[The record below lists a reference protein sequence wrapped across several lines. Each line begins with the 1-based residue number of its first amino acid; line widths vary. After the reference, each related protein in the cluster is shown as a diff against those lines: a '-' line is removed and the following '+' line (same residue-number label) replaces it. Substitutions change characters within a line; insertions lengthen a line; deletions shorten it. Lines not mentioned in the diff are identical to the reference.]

1 MAYGAT
7 SRLAAVACA
16 FGLASPAMAN
26 PDGFPTRPITL
37 IVPFPAGSQPDTIA
51 RFVGQHLSSRVG
63 VTVILNRPGAG
74 GTTGT
79 KAASLATPDG
89 YTLLLGTTGSL
100 GIGPA
105 FFPSAGYDAVKSF
118 APVAMVSSAPLM
130 LVAGRTAPV
139 ATATEAIA
147 YAKANPGKLSYSAAT
162 GSHPHLGCELFRR
175 AAKIDIHRI
184 AARGPQAITDLLG
197 GEVQLLCEATTVV
210 LPQIQAGQA
219 KPLATMHGTRIP
231 QAPDVPTMAELGMP
245 GVEVSVWAGVLAP
258 AGTPDELVRRLNSEI
273 NAALNSAELREAL
286 AKLGV
291 EPMPLAPESFA
302 AFIATEAAK
311 WADLVELAGERAPK

>member
-118 APVAMVSSAPLM
+118 TPVAMVSSAPFM

-147 YAKANPGKLSYSAAT
+147 Y
-162 GSHPHLGCELFRR
+162 
-175 AAKIDIHRI
+175 AKIDIHRI